1 MASLRQKKKQ
11 HPAKRAWKNF
21 TNMVKSKFRD
31 MEIASSVRNSTAR
44 VLRFISRRLIVPF
57 RTRYLQNNS
66 YTTDKYHYSGNES
79 SRQFLNAFS
88 RDRTKPK
95 RRHYGY
101 DDDYYSQI
109 YQYQSQ
115 SQSKR
120 QSQNQSQ
127 SQNQNQSQSQSRGEG
142 TSGSKER
149 VVGKKEEKKEEDEEG
164 MPEIADSMEDAWR
177 RVVAASPHL
186 QVDERADEFIYKF
199 RESMKMEKER
209 SFLEFQE
216 RLKRSA

>member
-31 MEIASSVRNSTAR
+31 MEIASSVRESTAR
-44 VLRFISRRLIVPF
+44 VFRFISRRLIAF

-66 YTTDKYHYSGNES
+66 YTHKYYYSRNES
-79 SRQFLNAFS
+79 SRQFLNFS
-88 RDRTKPK
+88 SRSLTKPK

-101 DDDYYSQI
+101 EDDYYSQI

-115 SQSKR
+115 SQT
-120 QSQNQSQ
+120 
-127 SQNQNQSQSQSRGEG
+127 RGEG
-142 TSGSKER
+142 TSGSEEK
-149 VVGKKEEKKEEDEEG
+149 VVGTKEKKKEEDEDG

-199 RESMKMEKER
+199 RESMKIEKER
-209 SFLEFQE
+209 SFLEYQE

>member
-31 MEIASSVRNSTAR
+31 MEIASSVRESTAR
-44 VLRFISRRLIVPF
+44 VFRFISRRLIVPF
-57 RTRYLQNNS
+57 RTRYLQNNR
-66 YTTDKYHYSGNES
+66 YTDKYYYSRNES
-79 SRQFLNAFS
+79 SRQFLNFS
-88 RDRTKPK
+88 SRSLTKPK

-101 DDDYYSQI
+101 EDDYYSQI

-115 SQSKR
+115 SQT
-120 QSQNQSQ
+120 
-127 SQNQNQSQSQSRGEG
+127 RGDG
-142 TSGSKER
+142 TSGSKSK
-149 VVGKKEEKKEEDEEG
+149 VVGTKEEKKEEDEDG

-199 RESMKMEKER
+199 RESMKIEKER
-209 SFLEFQE
+209 SFLEYQE

>member
-11 HPAKRAWKNF
+11 NPAKRAWKNF
-21 TNMVKSKFRD
+21 TNMVKYKFRD
-31 MEIASSVRNSTAR
+31 IEIASSVRESTAR

-66 YTTDKYHYSGNES
+66 YTDKYYYSRNQS
-79 SRQFLNAFS
+79 SRQFLNFFS
-88 RDRTKPK
+88 RSLTKPK

-101 DDDYYSQI
+101 DDEYSQI

-115 SQSKR
+115 S
-120 QSQNQSQ
+120 
-127 SQNQNQSQSQSRGEG
+127 RGEG
-142 TSGSKER
+142 TSENKEN
-149 VVGKKEEKKEEDEEG
+149 VVRRKEEKKEEEEEG

-186 QVDERADEFIYKF
+186 QVNERADEFIYKF

>member
-11 HPAKRAWKNF
+11 NPAKRAWKNF

-31 MEIASSVRNSTAR
+31 MEIASSVRESTAR

-66 YTTDKYHYSGNES
+66 YTDKYYYSRNQS
-79 SRQFLNAFS
+79 SRQFLNFFS
-88 RDRTKPK
+88 RSLTKPK
-95 RRHYGY
+95 RRQYGY
-101 DDDYYSQI
+101 DDDCYSQI

-115 SQSKR
+115 S
-120 QSQNQSQ
+120 
-127 SQNQNQSQSQSRGEG
+127 RGEG
-142 TSGSKER
+142 TSESKEN
-149 VVGKKEEKKEEDEEG
+149 VVRRKEEKQEEEEG

-186 QVDERADEFIYKF
+186 QVNERADEFIYKF

>member
-11 HPAKRAWKNF
+11 NPAKRAWKNF

-31 MEIASSVRNSTAR
+31 MEIASSVRESTAR
-44 VLRFISRRLIVPF
+44 VFRFISRRLIVPF

-66 YTTDKYHYSGNES
+66 YTDKYYYSRNQS
-79 SRQFLNAFS
+79 SRQFLNFIS
-88 RDRTKPK
+88 RSLTKPK
-95 RRHYGY
+95 RRQYGY
-101 DDDYYSQI
+101 DDEYSQI
-109 YQYQSQ
+109 YQY
-115 SQSKR
+115 
-120 QSQNQSQ
+120 
-127 SQNQNQSQSQSRGEG
+127 QSQSRGEG
-142 TSGSKER
+142 TSGSKEN
-149 VVGKKEEKKEEDEEG
+149 VVRRIEEQKEEEEEEEEG

-186 QVDERADEFIYKF
+186 QVNERADEFIYKF

>member
-11 HPAKRAWKNF
+11 NPAKRAWKNF
-21 TNMVKSKFRD
+21 TNMVKSKYRD
-31 MEIASSVRNSTAR
+31 IEIASSVRESTAR
-44 VLRFISRRLIVPF
+44 LLRFISRRLIVPF

-66 YTTDKYHYSGNES
+66 YRDKYYYSRNQS
-79 SRQFLNAFS
+79 SRQFLNFFS
-88 RDRTKPK
+88 RSLTKPK

-101 DDDYYSQI
+101 DDEYSQI

-115 SQSKR
+115 S
-120 QSQNQSQ
+120 
-127 SQNQNQSQSQSRGEG
+127 RGEG
-142 TSGSKER
+142 TSESKEN
-149 VVGKKEEKKEEDEEG
+149 VVRRKEEKKEEEEEG

-186 QVDERADEFIYKF
+186 QVNERADEFIYKF

>member
-11 HPAKRAWKNF
+11 NPAKRAWKNF

-31 MEIASSVRNSTAR
+31 IEIASSVRESTAR

-66 YTTDKYHYSGNES
+66 YTDKYYDSRNQS
-79 SRQFLNAFS
+79 SRQFLNFFS
-88 RDRTKPK
+88 RSLTKPK
-95 RRHYGY
+95 RRQYGY
-101 DDDYYSQI
+101 DDDCYTQI
-109 YQYQSQ
+109 YQY
-115 SQSKR
+115 
-120 QSQNQSQ
+120 
-127 SQNQNQSQSQSRGEG
+127 QSQSRGEG
-142 TSGSKER
+142 TSESKEN
-149 VVGKKEEKKEEDEEG
+149 VVRRKEEKKEEEEEG

-186 QVDERADEFIYKF
+186 QVNERADEFIYKF